1 MDEIYV
7 NTDFVKP
14 DKFNISTNPTGPMSS
29 ERRCHGAVILSLS
42 LLSVFL
48 LAGLIGLAVHY
59 HDLAA
64 ELSSVKANLS
74 EHVQITDNKSLPL
87 TEERDQLNST
97 LTEVTKVHEELHH
110 LSESNE
116 GLAAELS
123 SVKASLSEHL
133 QKSLSLTKE
142 RDQLNSTLIEVTKEL
157 DKLQCLHNYKKTCP
171 SGWNIFNCS
180 CYLLSAQYDSWDK
193 GREDCR
199 RRGADLVVVDTPEEQ
214 TFVSGFT
221 PYDIWIGLTDNEK
234 EGVWKWVDGTPLNFR
249 YWANNEPN
257 NGGSRFG
264 EENCAHISMG
274 KTRNWNDVSCS
285 RSFKWACEKRAS

>member
-1 MDEIYV
+1 
-7 NTDFVKP
+7 
-14 DKFNISTNPTGPMSS
+14 
-29 ERRCHGAVILSLS
+29 
-42 LLSVFL
+42 
-48 LAGLIGLAVHY
+48 
-59 HDLAA
+59 A

-264 EENCAHISMG
+264 EENCAHISMVRRETG
-274 KTRNWNDVSCS
+274 MMCHVAGPLSGPVKRELPSVCYDYVKLLVKTDLVCFLLLFFLNMGLCLTMLKS
-285 RSFKWACEKRAS
+285 ASM